1 VCEDNPFLEQSLD
14 GQANRAQ
21 HVTVHDHL
29 NKYIATLILR
39 FLPCDGNWE
48 VYEVCNQQEIGFIL
62 MFVCSG

>member
-29 NKYIATLILR
+29 NKYIPTLILR
-39 FLPCDGNWE
+39 FLLWDGNWE
-48 VYEVCNQQEIGFIL
+48 VQEVCNQREMEYIL
-62 MFVCSG
+62 MFVCCG